1 MKQKEDV
8 ELRGLS
14 VRLYSG
20 THSLDLLGIL
30 QVSILTFRSPGP
42 DGPTRYRYW
51 DVRDV
56 RSIFHKSMLVI
67 TFYYPLIK
75 NDENSSHDIYHS
87 YFDRLRM
94 YENPH

>member
-51 DVRDV
+51 AGERGEVDL
-56 RSIFHKSMLVI
+56 SQ
-67 TFYYPLIK
+67 
-75 NDENSSHDIYHS
+75 IYA
-87 YFDRLRM
+87 RNNILLPI
-94 YENPH
+94 NKK